1 MKSPFRILAT
11 TDFQPSA
18 QHAAD
23 RAFRLAAETGAQLT
37 LMHTIRQRVIDE
49 LHKLLGRDSA
59 KLEEDIHQQ
68 AHDSLAKLAAE
79 LGHAHGIAADI
90 HLATGKLLQSI
101 LDHAA
106 AIDAGLLVFGTSG
119 GNFLLGTTAA
129 RLIRMTRLPILV
141 VKQAPS
147 HAYQRVLVPVDF
159 SPVSARSL
167 QMARQLAPQAH
178 IVLLHAFES
187 AFEGKLLYAGVG
199 DAVIQQFRST
209 AKHEAQQQLHVL
221 ADTVGGPSKV
231 SMLALHG
238 NPAQRIIEQEQVH
251 GSDLIVMGKQGK
263 DMIEEF
269 LLGSVTKHVLAES
282 QCDVLVMADG
292 RPPREADNDV

>member
-1 MKSPFRILAT
+1 MKSPPCILAT
-11 TDFQPSA
+11 TDLLDTTRPA
-18 QHAAD
+18 VE

-59 KLEEDIHQQ
+59 KLEEDIHKQ

-79 LGHAHGIAADI
+79 LGQAHGIAADI
-90 HLATGKLLQSI
+90 HLATGKTLQSI

-159 SPVSARSL
+159 SEVSARSL
-167 QMARQLAPQAH
+167 QVA
-178 IVLLHAFES
+178 
-187 AFEGKLLYAGVG
+187 
-199 DAVIQQFRST
+199 
-209 AKHEAQQQLHVL
+209 
-221 ADTVGGPSKV
+221 
-231 SMLALHG
+231 
-238 NPAQRIIEQEQVH
+238 
-251 GSDLIVMGKQGK
+251 
-263 DMIEEF
+263 
-269 LLGSVTKHVLAES
+269 
-282 QCDVLVMADG
+282 
-292 RPPREADNDV
+292 